1 MSSEHDVTRRQFLMY
16 TLMGTGGFLA
26 AGLVLPMARFAIDP
40 LLEET
45 SAAGFTKIKMKVDDL
60 TDEPQKEQFT
70 VKDVKDAWY
79 TSDQDK
85 TAFVFKTGK
94 GDVLALSP
102 ICTHL
107 GCTVAWSPDPPHP
120 NEFHCPC
127 HGSRFT
133 KKGVAIKGLPAI
145 EPLHVYETKVGDDGS
160 ISLGPTKTR
169 DIPPVSESDYE
180 GA

>member
-45 SAAGFTKIKMKVDDL
+45 SAAGFTKIDKKVDDL
-60 TDEPQKEQFT
+60 TKEPQKVPFT
-70 VKDVKDAWY
+70 VKDVQDAWY
-79 TSDQDK
+79 TSDKDK
-85 TAFVFKTGK
+85 NAFVFKTDD
-94 GDVLALSP
+94 GDVMALSP
-102 ICTHL
+102 VCTHL
-107 GCTVAWSPDPPHP
+107 GCNVSWAPDPPHP

-133 KKGVAIKGLPAI
+133 KTGVAIAGLPAT
-145 EPLHVYETKVGDDGS
+145 EPLHKYETKIGDDGS

-169 DIPPVSESDYE
+169 DIAPIPESEYG